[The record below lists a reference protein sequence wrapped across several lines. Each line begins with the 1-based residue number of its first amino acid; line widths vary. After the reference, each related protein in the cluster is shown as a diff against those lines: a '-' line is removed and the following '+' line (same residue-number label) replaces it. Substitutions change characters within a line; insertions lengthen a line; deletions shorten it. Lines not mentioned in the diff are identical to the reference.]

1 MNTKDEVLMISKK
14 NPLNGKINIPAAKNA
29 CLPIICAS
37 VLLDGK
43 TVLRDVPKI
52 VDIKELLAILK
63 DIGANIT
70 HRKNGTLTID
80 SSGIKSGHVLNDSA
94 RKIRSSIFLLSPLL
108 SRFGEVSLPL
118 PGGCSIGKRPID
130 FHVEIL
136 KKMGAVVEVS
146 DRKIIGSKDVAS
158 ALSLPLADAT
168 SCDPNIIELPF
179 ASVGAT
185 INAITLAA
193 KSLGKTTIKNCA
205 KEPEIEDVA
214 DFLNKAGAKILGAG
228 TDTIMVNGVDKLN
241 GITYSPIKDRIVAGT
256 YLIAGAMAD
265 GSVQTVG
272 VPKTHLE
279 PLLTLLE
286 DLGCEVKP
294 HNNIITIER
303 TKPLTAKNISISTA
317 PFPGFPTDLQAQTVA
332 LLSISSGTST
342 ISENLF
348 EARFKYV
355 PELRKM
361 GAKIELQENKAI
373 ITGVKKLTPTS
384 VVAEDLRGG
393 ASLVLAAL
401 TTSGIT
407 IIRDIHHIDRGY
419 YKIEEE
425 LNKLG
430 TSIKRVKV

>member
-136 KKMGAVVEVS
+136 KKMGAVVTVT
-146 DRKIIGSKDVAS
+146 DRRVGAASPCSPGSHS
-158 ALSLPLADAT
+158 DAT
-168 SCDPNIIELPF
+168 PTTIELPF